1 MMGRVSALAAAL
13 AVLAAALFAVAA
25 AVQQRSAAAVADD
38 RGRGLKLVL
47 TLVRQPLWWVGSVAD
62 VGGYVAQAA
71 ALGVG
76 SLLLVQPLL
85 VTSLLFALPLG
96 ARLAGR
102 TLRRSDWVWS
112 ALLAVALA
120 VFVVTGEPTAGVDRA
135 GLRDWVPAAFVL
147 GLVLAGCL
155 LGAAIRRGTTRAVL
169 LAVATGVLYGLGAA
183 LTKGVVDLLDDGV
196 LALLTSWETYGLAI
210 ALSGGT
216 LLQQSAFQAGDLGA
230 SLPAV
235 TVGEPVVAV
244 GIGVAVLHEHLQA
257 DGAEWALVAGLAV
270 VMVTAAVALARS
282 TAAAA

>member
-47 TLVRQPLWWVGSVAD
+47 TLVRQPLWWVGSLAD

-135 GLRDWVPAAFVL
+135 GLREWAPAAVAL

-210 ALSGGT
+210 ALTGGT

-270 VMVTAAVALARS
+270 VMVTATVALARS